1 MFLTLPHVFEVGYYL
16 DEERNWAMDVAELE
30 RSINVARREQN
41 LDVKAI
47 VIINPGNPTG
57 QVRVLLCCVMLLML
71 WYAKEPRLDGH
82 IHHLGAVEGQRG
94 ERHPL
99 CRQGEALHLC

>member
-1 MFLTLPHVFEVGYYL
+1 
-16 DEERNWAMDVAELE
+16 MDVAELE

-71 WYAKEPRLDGH
+71 WYAKERRLDDH

-94 ERHPL
+94 ECHPL